1 MSWIQSTLEEFGK
14 YINIHNL
21 EFNDKGI
28 ICLDFKDGKSLF
40 IEQND
45 NAMFIY
51 LAVDIQNHSHN
62 NLSELLKLTHY
73 KYGRRWLLNVAIN
86 EDDTIFL
93 IVKIA
98 PSEFTATNLQD
109 IMEMLF
115 STYEN
120 FISK

>member
-1 MSWIQSTLEEFGK
+1 MSWIQSTLNEFGK
-14 YINIHNL
+14 YINIPNL

-51 LAVDIQNHSHN
+51 LAVNLQNHNHR

-73 KYGRRWLLNVAIN
+73 KYGRKWLLNVAIN

-93 IVKIA
+93 IVKI
-98 PSEFTATNLQD
+98 SSTEFTATNLQD

-115 STYEN
+115 SIYEDFTN
-120 FISK
+120 K